1 MCALHT
7 EFLLLNSQ
15 LILQEEDTMSR
26 SHYVRRQRG
35 FTLIELLVVIAI
47 IAVLVALLLP
57 AVQQAREAARRS
69 SCKNNL
75 KQLGLAIHNYHDTHS
90 VFPPGTINA
99 GESGCDSVGFT
110 PGELRNHTAYMFLLP
125 YLDQAPLYNQI
136 DFSLPTGDS
145 HFGACTPL
153 SSFTEQVDANGDPIL
168 DQFISVFVCP
178 SDDGED
184 YRHSPGTVY
193 SYHHARRTSYGLTQ
207 WTTEYTLATTFNS
220 DGDRRRTPWG
230 LNGSA
235 KFRDFQDGTSTTLAL
250 LETPM
255 EKTSRVTVLSGQISH
270 IRSGSFQRME
280 STSLTQRPTNVNM
293 PGEPE
298 ALIQVGRKRY
308 SAMVRC
314 DSLVKTSIRQLST
327 ALPRPEVVR

>member
-1 MCALHT
+1 
-7 EFLLLNSQ
+7 
-15 LILQEEDTMSR
+15 MSR

-255 EKTSRVTVLSGQISH
+255 EKTSPSYGPFWTDFSHTFWIIPTYGINKPYTATDKRQYAWRAGSSHTGGAQALLGDGAVRFISEN
-270 IRSGSFQRME
+270 IDQATLNSIT
-280 STSLTQRPTNVNM
+280 STRG
-293 PGEPE
+293 GEVIGE
-298 ALIQVGRKRY
+298 F
-308 SAMVRC
+308 
-314 DSLVKTSIRQLST
+314 
-327 ALPRPEVVR
+327 